1 MKLTNQQ
8 IFTYANI
15 LSQVVNDS
23 EQKLPV
29 KVNFYLQ
36 KNKNLL
42 LKLAQ
47 DIEKARLDIA
57 EANGKLDSE
66 KGQYSID
73 PDKIE
78 IVQKELIDLF
88 NLEQEVEI
96 YTIDI
101 NSLDDSLILTTGQME
116 ALMFMID

>member
-15 LSQVVNDS
+15 LSQVFNDS